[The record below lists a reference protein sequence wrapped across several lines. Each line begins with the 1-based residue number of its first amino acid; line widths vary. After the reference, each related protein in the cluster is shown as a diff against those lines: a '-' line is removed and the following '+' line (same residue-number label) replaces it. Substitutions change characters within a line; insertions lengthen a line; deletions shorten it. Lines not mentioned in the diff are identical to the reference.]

1 MKVITINEDN
11 HGQIGIA
18 LNYYN
23 AVKWLIENNWLDDA
37 VEVWRKPADDD
48 FYDWI
53 SIKKVYGEN
62 YANDILNN
70 WDINTFNEAFEGT
83 FLLQSVDVIGTED
96 ENNY

>member
-11 HGQIGIA
+11 HGQIGVA

-23 AVKWLIENNWLDDA
+23 AVKWLIENDWLADDL
-37 VEVWRKPADDD
+37 EVWRSDCDD
-48 FYDWI
+48 WV
-53 SIKKVYGEN
+53 SIKKMYGEN